1 MNVINKALSLV
12 FLLLS
17 QDLEKLQEKTDDVN
31 IDHHSTHR
39 IVIQCES
46 ISLSSHNQLN
56 INQKVNHVDYGQAH

>member
-17 QDLEKLQEKTDDVN
+17 QDLEKLQEKTDDVH
-31 IDHHSTHR
+31 IDHHSTHS

-56 INQKVNHVDYGQAH
+56 INQKVNHVDYRHAH